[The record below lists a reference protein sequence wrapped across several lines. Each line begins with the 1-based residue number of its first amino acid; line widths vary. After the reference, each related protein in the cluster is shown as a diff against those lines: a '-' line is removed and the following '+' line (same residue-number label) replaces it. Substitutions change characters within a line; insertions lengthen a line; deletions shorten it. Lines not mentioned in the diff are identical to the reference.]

1 MGKSLTETA
10 KAILMK
16 EEGAYPSVN
25 PMGAGSPERDINTMT
40 PAKSS
45 LRPNA
50 GYADGQIVNPGA
62 SSTTG
67 NQAQDLGPAL
77 VNNTD
82 VPPSAKAAG
91 TSKKDSSASSQ
102 SRKGTVAAETSK
114 KQMEVM
120 EEDIELEED
129 EHLYEKTIASKKAK
143 KGTKYKVQAKD
154 SDDEGSSVTMRQGK
168 RVKDTGDYDR
178 GARAFFMKKGTYDSA
193 KDMLD
198 TVKEDFELSEELEEF
213 IDQCIAEG
221 MSEDEITQAID
232 ENFEIL
238 EEDAEDDVELSEE
251 LESFIDQCIAEGMT
265 EDQIAQAID
274 ENFDLSEEAEDY
286 EVDMQEDIEA
296 LFAGE
301 ELSEEFK
308 QKAKTIFES
317 AVKRKLE
324 EELAVIEEAYAN
336 TLEEQ
341 IFGIQEELSTNVDD
355 YLNYVVEN
363 WMSENE
369 VAIEAGLR
377 TELTEDFISNLKA
390 LFEEHYI
397 DIPEEKVSVV
407 EELGGKVEELE
418 AKLNEEIE
426 TNIQLNKM
434 LSESRRVEVLNQMVE
449 GLTDTQTD
457 KLITLAEGVSF
468 NNIEEYAEKIATL
481 RESYFPSS
489 GVNAPR
495 ELDSIE
501 AGTEGKTMIAEEL
514 NGPMAHYVRA
524 LGKTLPK

>member
-25 PMGAGSPERDINTMT
+25 PMGAGHPDRDAKTMS

-45 LRPNA
+45 LRPYA

-62 SSTTG
+62 SSTPG
-67 NQAQDLGPAL
+67 NQSQDLGPAL

-82 VPPSAKAAG
+82 IPPSAKAAG
-91 TSKKDSSASSQ
+91 NAKKDSSASSQ
-102 SRKGTVAAETSK
+102 SRKGTVSSEPK
-114 KQMEVM
+114 KSQSEVM
-120 EEDIELEED
+120 EEDVELEED

-178 GARAFFMKKGTYDSA
+178 GAGAFFMKKGTYGSA
-193 KDMLD
+193 KNMLD
-198 TVKEDFELSEELEEF
+198 TVKEEIEEDFELSEELEAF
-213 IDQCIAEG
+213 IDQMIEEGYDEDQIAE
-221 MSEDEITQAID
+221 AIE
-232 ENFEIL
+232 ENFEII
-238 EEDAEDDVELSEE
+238 EEDVEEIEEEYEDV
-251 LESFIDQCIAEGMT
+251 F
-265 EDQIAQAID
+265 
-274 ENFDLSEEAEDY
+274 EDY
-286 EVDMQEDIEA
+286 EVDMQEDIDA

-308 QKAKTIFES
+308 QKATTIFES

-341 IFGIQEELSTNVDD
+341 IFDIQEELSTNVDD

-369 VAIEAGLR
+369 VAVEAGLR
-377 TELTEDFISNLKA
+377 TELTEDFISGLKA

-407 EELGGKVEELE
+407 EELGNKVETLE
-418 AKLNEEIE
+418 TKLNEEIE

-434 LSESRRVEVLNQMVE
+434 LNESRRFEVLNQMVE
-449 GLTDTQTD
+449 GLTDTQAD
-457 KLITLAEGVSF
+457 KLMSLAEGVSF
-468 NNIEEYAEKIATL
+468 DNVQEYADKIATL

-489 GVNAPR
+489 GINAPR

-501 AGTEGKTMIAEEL
+501 AGTEGKTMIAEDL

>member
-1 MGKSLTETA
+1 
-10 KAILMK
+10 
-16 EEGAYPSVN
+16 
-25 PMGAGSPERDINTMT
+25 
-40 PAKSS
+40 
-45 LRPNA
+45 
-50 GYADGQIVNPGA
+50 
-62 SSTTG
+62 
-67 NQAQDLGPAL
+67 
-77 VNNTD
+77 
-82 VPPSAKAAG
+82 
-91 TSKKDSSASSQ
+91 
-102 SRKGTVAAETSK
+102 
-114 KQMEVM
+114 MEVM
-120 EEDIELEED
+120 EEDVEEVEEGLEVVDRNTGAVVGGSVKPKPGPGGSGPGMAGRTAIKEEEELDEEIE
-129 EHLYEKTIASKKAK
+129 I
-143 KGTKYKVQAKD
+143 
-154 SDDEGSSVTMRQGK
+154 
-168 RVKDTGDYDR
+168 
-178 GARAFFMKKGTYDSA
+178 
-193 KDMLD
+193 
-198 TVKEDFELSEELEEF
+198 SEELDSF

-221 MSEDEITQAID
+221 MSEDEIAEAIE
-232 ENFEIL
+232 ENFEIVEAKNE
-238 EEDAEDDVELSEE
+238 EEDDEDEE
-251 LESFIDQCIAEGMT
+251 DEKMN
-265 EDQIAQAID
+265 EDLAM
-274 ENFDLSEEAEDY
+274 EDY

-324 EELAVIEEAYAN
+324 EEIAIIEEAYAN

-407 EELGGKVEELE
+407 EELGNKVEELE
-418 AKLNEEIE
+418 TKLNEEIE

-449 GLTDTQTD
+449 GLTDTQAD
-457 KLITLAEGVSF
+457 KLITLAEGVSY
-468 NNIEEYAEKIATL
+468 NDIEEYAEKIATL

-501 AGTEGKTMIAEEL
+501 AGTEGKSMIAEEL
-514 NGPMAHYVRA
+514 NGPMANYVRA

>member
-16 EEGAYPSVN
+16 EEGVYPSVN
-25 PMGAGSPERDINTMT
+25 PMGAGHPDRDAKSMT
-40 PAKSS
+40 TAKSS

-50 GYADGQIVNPGA
+50 GYVDGQIVNPGA
-62 SSTTG
+62 TSTTG
-67 NQAQDLGPAL
+67 TQAQDLGPAL

-82 VPPSAKAAG
+82 VPPSAKASGSA
-91 TSKKDSSASSQ
+91 KKDTSASSQ

-120 EEDIELEED
+120 EEDAELDEE
-129 EHLYEKTIASKKAK
+129 L
-143 KGTKYKVQAKD
+143 
-154 SDDEGSSVTMRQGK
+154 
-168 RVKDTGDYDR
+168 
-178 GARAFFMKKGTYDSA
+178 
-193 KDMLD
+193 
-198 TVKEDFELSEELEEF
+198 ELSEELEEF

-221 MSEDEITQAID
+221 MSEDEITEAIE

-238 EEDAEDDVELSEE
+238 EEDAEDVELSEE
-251 LESFIDQCIAEGMT
+251 LEAFIDQMIEEGYD
-265 EDQIAQAID
+265 EDQIAQAIE

-324 EELAVIEEAYAN
+324 EEIAVIEEAYAN

-341 IFGIQEELSTNVDD
+341 IVGIQEELSTNVDD

-397 DIPEEKVSVV
+397 DIPEEKISVV

-418 AKLNEEIE
+418 DKLNEEIE

-449 GLTDTQTD
+449 GLTDTQAD
-457 KLITLAEGVSF
+457 KLITLAEGVSY
-468 NNIEEYAEKIATL
+468 NDVEEYAEKIATL

-489 GVNAPR
+489 GINAPR

>member
-16 EEGAYPSVN
+16 EEGAYPSVS
-25 PMGAGSPERDINTMT
+25 PMGAGSPERDIKTMT

-50 GYADGQIVNPGA
+50 GYADGQVVNTGA

-102 SRKGTVAAETSK
+102 SRKGTVASEKSK

-120 EEDIELEED
+120 EEDVEEVEEGLEVVDRNTGAVVGGSVKPKPGPGGSGPGMAGRTAIKEEEELDEEIE
-129 EHLYEKTIASKKAK
+129 I
-143 KGTKYKVQAKD
+143 
-154 SDDEGSSVTMRQGK
+154 
-168 RVKDTGDYDR
+168 
-178 GARAFFMKKGTYDSA
+178 
-193 KDMLD
+193 
-198 TVKEDFELSEELEEF
+198 SEELDSF

-221 MSEDEITQAID
+221 MSEDEIAEAIE
-232 ENFEIL
+232 ENFEIVEAKNE
-238 EEDAEDDVELSEE
+238 EEDDEDEE
-251 LESFIDQCIAEGMT
+251 DEKMN
-265 EDQIAQAID
+265 EDLAM
-274 ENFDLSEEAEDY
+274 EDY

-324 EELAVIEEAYAN
+324 EEIAIIEEAYAN

-407 EELGGKVEELE
+407 EELGNKVEELE
-418 AKLNEEIE
+418 TKLNEEIE

-449 GLTDTQTD
+449 GLTDTQAD
-457 KLITLAEGVSF
+457 KLITLAEGVSY
-468 NNIEEYAEKIATL
+468 NDIEEYAEKIATL

-501 AGTEGKTMIAEEL
+501 AGTEGKSMIAEEL
-514 NGPMAHYVRA
+514 NGPMANYVRA

>member
-16 EEGAYPSVN
+16 EEGAYPSVS
-25 PMGAGSPERDINTMT
+25 PMGAGSPERDIKTMT
-40 PAKSS
+40 SAKSS

-50 GYADGQIVNPGA
+50 GYADGQVVNPGA

-91 TSKKDSSASSQ
+91 VSKKDSSASSQ
-102 SRKGTVAAETSK
+102 ARKGTLPAETSK

-120 EEDIELEED
+120 EEDVEEVEEGLEVVDRNTGAVVGGSVKPKPGPGGSGPGMAGRTAIKEEEELDEEIE
-129 EHLYEKTIASKKAK
+129 I
-143 KGTKYKVQAKD
+143 
-154 SDDEGSSVTMRQGK
+154 
-168 RVKDTGDYDR
+168 
-178 GARAFFMKKGTYDSA
+178 
-193 KDMLD
+193 
-198 TVKEDFELSEELEEF
+198 SEELDSF

-221 MSEDEITQAID
+221 MSEDEIAEAIE
-232 ENFEIL
+232 ENFEIVEAKNE
-238 EEDAEDDVELSEE
+238 EEDDEDEDEE
-251 LESFIDQCIAEGMT
+251 
-265 EDQIAQAID
+265 D
-274 ENFDLSEEAEDY
+274 EKMNEDY

-341 IFGIQEELSTNVDD
+341 IAGIQEELSTNVDD

-407 EELGGKVEELE
+407 EELGNKVEELE

-449 GLTDTQTD
+449 GLTDTQAD
-457 KLITLAEGVSF
+457 KLITLAEGVSY
-468 NNIEEYAEKIATL
+468 NDIEEYAEKIATL

-501 AGTEGKTMIAEEL
+501 AGTEGKSMIAEEL
-514 NGPMAHYVRA
+514 NGPMANYVRA